1 MVFQKERSAENRN
14 CPLFLQKRR
23 GTANCQKF
31 QKTLPAQTAYMIWRY
46 VFAMIAA
53 ALFEGALRVIEA
65 RQPDTILTDQIS
77 STFNASKMVYTSN
90 AK

>member
-1 MVFQKERSAENRN
+1 LPAFSPKTEGYCKLSEVSK
-14 CPLFLQKRR
+14 
-23 GTANCQKF
+23 
-31 QKTLPAQTAYMIWRY
+31 KTLPAQIAYMIWRY

-65 RQPDTILTDQIS
+65 RLPDTILTDQIS
-77 STFNASKMVYTSN
+77 STFNASKMVYTNN